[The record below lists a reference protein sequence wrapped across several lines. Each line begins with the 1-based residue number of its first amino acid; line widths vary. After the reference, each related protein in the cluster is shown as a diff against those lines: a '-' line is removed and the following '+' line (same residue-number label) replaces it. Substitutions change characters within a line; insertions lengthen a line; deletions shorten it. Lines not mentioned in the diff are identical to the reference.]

1 MFYLQ
6 FSTETINELNIRV
19 GELFDQKV
27 TQEQEKIANKETQ
40 STLNAKIERLQF
52 DIEKLKGD

>member
-1 MFYLQ
+1 M
-6 FSTETINELNIRV
+6 NIRV

-27 TQEQEKIANKETQ
+27 IQEQEKTANKETQ

-52 DIEKLKGD
+52 DIEKLKGEKHQFLFHIDD